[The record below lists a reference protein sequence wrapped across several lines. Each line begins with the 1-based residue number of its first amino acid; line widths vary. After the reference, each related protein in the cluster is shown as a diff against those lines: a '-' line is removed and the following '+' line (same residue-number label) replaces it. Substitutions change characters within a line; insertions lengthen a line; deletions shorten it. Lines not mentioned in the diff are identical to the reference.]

1 MIRRLPVPLQAA
13 VVLAALLPTLYGFWT
28 WSGLYAALAAWESHA
43 LGAYHPALC
52 FAIALLAPLLLVE
65 LALRAAQ
72 GRVVHLNPPTP
83 EVEARQ
89 SRWTLAA
96 LFALSAPAAAVF
108 ATWASQPDPIVP
120 ISLDDAPYGAPPWAF
135 LTGDAL
141 LAGTL
146 APGPRVHTD
155 DGTYLGVAPPGPEG
169 APPARDTE
177 FRMFLY
183 APSETALRAFF
194 QAPTP
199 DARTGH
205 LVAGGLP
212 GAARLTLGRDGYNLA
227 PDHLVF
233 AVGARR
239 DDTQTTAAAALGLF
253 SAWALVQ
260 AARTRPR

>member
-1 MIRRLPVPLQAA
+1 MIRRLPVPLQAC
-13 VVLAALLPTLYGFWT
+13 VVLAALLPTLHGFWT
-28 WSGLYAALAAWESHA
+28 WSGLYAALATWESQT

-52 FAIALLAPLLLVE
+52 FAIALLAPLTLVE

-72 GRVVHLNPPTP
+72 GRVVDLTPPTP
-83 EVEARQ
+83 EAEARQ
-89 SRWTLAA
+89 ARWTLGA
-96 LFALSAPAAAVF
+96 LFVLSASAAGLF

-120 ISLDDAPYGAPPWAF
+120 MSLDDAPYGAPPWDF

-146 APGPRVHTD
+146 APGPRVHTR

-169 APPARDTE
+169 APPARDTA

-183 APSETALRAFF
+183 APSEAALRAFF

-199 DARTGH
+199 EARTGH

-212 GAARLTLGRDGYNLA
+212 GSARLTLAKDGYA
-227 PDHLVF
+227 FADDHLVF
-233 AVGARR
+233 AIGARR
-239 DDTQTTAAAALGLF
+239 DDSQATLAAALGVV
-253 SAWALVQ
+253 AAGALIQ
-260 AARTRPR
+260 AFRSRPR